1 MAELGDEEMN
11 GVVATEIETEEENK
25 FQDIGF
31 YTDEN
36 GIKRWGVIPK
46 DITLQTPKVQITIV
60 PNDENRTSNPRYY
73 QGGV

>member
-46 DITLQTPKVQITIV
+46 DITL
-60 PNDENRTSNPRYY
+60 
-73 QGGV
+73 